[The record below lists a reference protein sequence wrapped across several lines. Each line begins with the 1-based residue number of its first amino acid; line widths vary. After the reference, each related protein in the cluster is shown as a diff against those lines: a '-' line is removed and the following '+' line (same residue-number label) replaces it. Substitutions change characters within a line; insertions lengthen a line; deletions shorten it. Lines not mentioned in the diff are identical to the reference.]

1 MNWNQWLIVIP
12 ARLQSSR
19 LPEKPLQDL
28 CGKALIVRVYER
40 LQSLKDLGA
49 QIVVATDSHKILDVC
64 KKENIEAMMTDEK
77 HQSGTDRVHELS
89 QSFDHS
95 YILNVQGDEPFVNLE
110 DLERL
115 TQLME
120 SQNHDG
126 MGTLIYKN
134 RDLEEF
140 QNPNVVKAVI
150 GEHNRALYFSRA
162 PIPYHR
168 EQEFTS
174 FWQHIGI
181 YAYSKNALEAFCK
194 LPPHRL
200 EELEKLEQLRALGNG
215 IEILAMEAKETSLGI
230 DTPEDLE
237 KARKLFSVS

>member
-1 MNWNQWLIVIP
+1 MAREVLP
-12 ARLQSSR
+12 AGQEAGSAGQRVFRISDPAHANGTSR
-19 LPEKPLQDL
+19 VAE
-28 CGKALIVRVYER
+28 AAAT
-40 LQSLKDLGA
+40 LGLSA
-49 QIVVATDSHKILDVC
+49 DAVVV
-64 KKENIEAMMTDEK
+64 
-77 HQSGTDRVHELS
+77 
-89 QSFDHS
+89 
-95 YILNVQGDEPFVNLE
+95 NVQGDEPFVNLE